1 MYLALSQA
9 WYSSFPAI
17 VNIIPSFPSEPAN
30 SMPDFACASCLIRR
44 VPSKMGTRSLY
55 TAHVFVVSVLFF
67 HGGNTG
73 SNPIGDAD
81 RCG

>member
-17 VNIIPSFPSEPAN
+17 VNIIHLFRANRQN
-30 SMPDFACASCLIRR
+30 SMPEFVCASCLIRR

-67 HGGNTG
+67 HGGNTA